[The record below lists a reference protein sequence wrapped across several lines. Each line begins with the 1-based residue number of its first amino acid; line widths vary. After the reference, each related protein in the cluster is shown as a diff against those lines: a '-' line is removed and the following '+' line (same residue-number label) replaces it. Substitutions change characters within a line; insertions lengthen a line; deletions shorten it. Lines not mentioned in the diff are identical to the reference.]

1 MLGLW
6 TQKFAPRRSKDRR
19 GALPSKLPAACGTAE
34 TADDSLIS
42 QRSDLINSQG
52 ASLLLDLQFQ
62 GTTISRRVFGE
73 AVLQETGIGNQFP
86 VALPKVTG
94 RQAAAVLQ
102 AQNLAD
108 FEGNDTGIGV
118 AKFSG
123 QGRTLSAEISAFGG

>member
-1 MLGLW
+1 MRPGDLKIVGALYRPNC
-6 TQKFAPRRSKDRR
+6 PRR
-19 GALPSKLPAACGTAE
+19 AAP
-34 TADDSLIS
+34 
-42 QRSDLINSQG
+42 QRQRTIPLFLNVRTFNSQG